1 MALLTAFI
9 VTLAACSHF
18 CHVEGNTTPE
28 TCKSTAYRS
37 LNCLCHCHDPIRIG
51 ELGPHLGLHCSGHVA
66 DISRRDGESW
76 STLGL
81 RVRKLDMSY
90 ACVAQQRQL
99 RSLWLGRMV
108 GAA

>member
-1 MALLTAFI
+1 MLQTFREEM
-9 VTLAACSHF
+9 VK
-18 CHVEGNTTPE
+18 N
-28 TCKSTAYRS
+28 
-37 LNCLCHCHDPIRIG
+37 
-51 ELGPHLGLHCSGHVA
+51 
-66 DISRRDGESW
+66 W

-90 ACVAQQRQL
+90 AYHAQQRQL